1 MSGAWPDASCF
12 WSLWRLRAVGVFR
25 KAGWPVVAFPVD
37 YAARDRAIWDFDI
50 DFARD
55 LSNLNRVAHEWM
67 GLVAY
72 RLLGWTDE
80 FLPSERS

>member
-1 MSGAWPDASCF
+1 M
-12 WSLWRLRAVGVFR
+12 GVFR

-37 YAARDRAIWDFDI
+37 YAAGDRAIWDFDI

-55 LSNLNRVAHEWM
+55 LSNLNRVAHERM